1 MSRGNRLVLA
11 AAGLAA
17 TLLLATP
24 APSQAAGLWEGAIPV
39 AGTLERAWNWLTGLF
54 PSSKPQQQRATWEK
68 EGGMINPNGGGSL
81 VIDPLPPLD
90 SSDEGGMINPNGDR

>member
-1 MSRGNRLVLA
+1 MSRRNRLVLA

-17 TLLLATP
+17 TLFLATP

-54 PSSKPQQQRATWEK
+54 PSSKPQQQRAIWEK
-68 EGGMINPNGGGSL
+68 EGSMINPNGGGS
-81 VIDPLPPLD
+81 VIADPLLPLD
-90 SSDEGGMINPNGDR
+90 NSDEGSMINPNGDR